1 MGVFY
6 FTLSGKYNSDE
17 TMLYFSNSSGNL
29 ASHASSSLNQ
39 VKESLAF
46 YWVKKTVLVP
56 IIFPGYTYSEPK
68 LKPCEIEFYYK
79 I

>member
-46 YWVKKTVLVP
+46 YWVKKNSSCSHNFSRIHL
-56 IIFPGYTYSEPK
+56 
-68 LKPCEIEFYYK
+68 
-79 I
+79 